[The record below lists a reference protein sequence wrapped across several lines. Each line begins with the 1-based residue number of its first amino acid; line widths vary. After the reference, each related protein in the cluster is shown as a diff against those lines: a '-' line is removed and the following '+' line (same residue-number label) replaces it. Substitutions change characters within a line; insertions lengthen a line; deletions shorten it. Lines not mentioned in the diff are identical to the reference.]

1 MGGCHPTEAQWELCV
16 RGEPA
21 GAVEALLPSVAAAL
35 SDISEGLSVRM
46 RAQYFNI
53 LSDAHEAAGQPAAAL
68 AALRQGQRLHRAQA
82 QLASR
87 ARYQAATLQTELLR
101 LQHRLDENDAHRRAT
116 ERARAELAAINA
128 ELTRQVE
135 QVQSLQHALQQQ
147 ATHDSLTGLFNRRHL
162 NDALPTLFALAERES
177 QTMALAIID
186 LDHFKR
192 VNDEHGHAAGDRLL
206 AAFGELLARHCR
218 RSDVACRYGGEE
230 FQDTWL
236 RVVHARERWAPQ
248 GASFRTWLFTLA
260 HHRAV
265 DVLRRSGREVSI
277 HRDDDDDASGG
288 EPWQP
293 DANSAAWQ
301 LWPAPDATAVDGSD
315 KLFWRRAGERLLG
328 CLEQLPL
335 PQRSAFLLHHD
346 DGLPLDEV
354 ASALKVGYETAKTRL
369 RYAMS
374 KLRTCMGAYL
384 APLEAP

>member
-1 MGGCHPTEAQWELCV
+1 M
-16 RGEPA
+16 PA
-21 GAVEALLPSVAAAL
+21 PQPPEDDTLMAAYATGSAAAFERL
-35 SDISEGLSVRM
+35 YERHQAALYRYVR
-46 RAQYFNI
+46 RV
-53 LSDAHEAAGQPAAAL
+53 LGAAL
-68 AALRQGQRLHRAQA
+68 ASHA
-82 QLASR
+82 
-87 ARYQAATLQTELLR
+87 
-101 LQHRLDENDAHRRAT
+101 DE
-116 ERARAELAAINA
+116 
-128 ELTRQVE
+128 V
-135 QVQSLQHALQQQ
+135 
-147 ATHDSLTGLFNRRHL
+147 
-162 NDALPTLFALAERES
+162 
-177 QTMALAIID
+177 
-186 LDHFKR
+186 
-192 VNDEHGHAAGDRLL
+192 
-206 AAFGELLARHCR
+206 
-218 RSDVACRYGGEE
+218 

-277 HRDDDDDASGG
+277 HRDDDDAGGG

-293 DANSAAWQ
+293 DADSAAWQ
-301 LWPAPDATAVDGSD
+301 RWPAPEATAVDGSD

-354 ASALKVGYETAKTRL
+354 ARALDVGFETAKTRL